1 MAGASKAVA
10 DSRANLPFV
19 YRQYSAEQL
28 KQVLYKM
35 YLIRRFEEGAEE
47 CYTRGLIHG
56 TMHLSIGQEA
66 SAMGICMP
74 LGEDD
79 QITSTHRGHGHCIAK
94 GAEVKRMFAEFFGK
108 TTGYCKGR
116 GGSMHIADVAKGNL
130 GANGI
135 VAGGI
140 PIAVGAALS
149 SKMMKTGKVV
159 VSFFGDG
166 ANNEGAFHEALNM
179 ASIWKLPVIFVCENN
194 GYGMSTSTARSTA
207 VKNIADRAA
216 AYSMPGVIVN
226 GNIFS
231 EVAEAS
237 HQAVARAR
245 AGEGPTLIES
255 KTYRHR
261 GHSKSDRNRYRT
273 KEEIEDWMSNRDP
286 ITLFENELREF
297 GFVDDKGIEAIR
309 DAVAQEI
316 ADGIEF
322 AKASPSPDIGDDS
335 ELCLYGA
342 GVMDA
347 MVRELS
353 YAQAIQEAMAIAMD
367 MDERV
372 FLMGE
377 DIGVYG
383 GAFQVTGDLVE
394 RFGTER
400 VIDTPISE
408 LGGAGVAVG
417 AALTGMRPIF
427 EFQFSDFA
435 TLAMEQ
441 IVNQAAKMRF
451 MLGGEVSVPV
461 VMRFPAGSG
470 TGAAAQHSQ
479 SLEAWLGHVPGLKV
493 IQPATPYDAKGML
506 LAAVADPDPVMIFEH
521 KLLYKMKGPVPEGY
535 YTVPIGKADIRR
547 EGRDLTIVATSIMV
561 HKALEAA
568 AALEAEG
575 IDIEVVDLRTIRPM
589 DKQTVIDSVKKTS
602 RLICVYEAVK
612 TLGIGAEV
620 SAMIAESE
628 AFDYLDAPIVRLG
641 GAETPIPYNPELE
654 KATVPQVPDI
664 IAAARD
670 LVKGVR

>member
-1 MAGASKAVA
+1 MATASKAVV

-74 LGEDD
+74 LAEDD

-94 GAEVKRMFAEFFGK
+94 GAEVSRMFAEFFGK

-149 SKMMKTGKVV
+149 SKRMKTGKVV

-179 ASIWKLPVIFVCENN
+179 AAIWKLPVIFVCENN

-237 HQAVARAR
+237 FKAIERAR

-273 KEEIEDWMSNRDP
+273 KEEIEDWMANRDP
-286 ITLFENELREF
+286 ITLFESELRDF
-297 GFVDDKGIEAIR
+297 GFIDDKGIEAIR
-309 DAVAQEI
+309 GAVAQEI
-316 ADGIEF
+316 ADAIEF
-322 AKASPSPDIGDDS
+322 AKASPAPDI
-335 ELCLYGA
+335 
-342 GVMDA
+342 
-347 MVRELS
+347 
-353 YAQAIQEAMAIAMD
+353 
-367 MDERV
+367 
-372 FLMGE
+372 
-377 DIGVYG
+377 
-383 GAFQVTGDLVE
+383 
-394 RFGTER
+394 
-400 VIDTPISE
+400 
-408 LGGAGVAVG
+408 
-417 AALTGMRPIF
+417 
-427 EFQFSDFA
+427 A
-435 TLAMEQ
+435 TLADY
-441 IVNQAAKMRF
+441 VY
-451 MLGGEVSVPV
+451 
-461 VMRFPAGSG
+461 
-470 TGAAAQHSQ
+470 T
-479 SLEAWLGHVPGLKV
+479 
-493 IQPATPYDAKGML
+493 
-506 LAAVADPDPVMIFEH
+506 EH
-521 KLLYKMKGPVPEGY
+521 
-535 YTVPIGKADIRR
+535 A
-547 EGRDLTIVATSIMV
+547 
-561 HKALEAA
+561 
-568 AALEAEG
+568 
-575 IDIEVVDLRTIRPM
+575 
-589 DKQTVIDSVKKTS
+589 
-602 RLICVYEAVK
+602 
-612 TLGIGAEV
+612 
-620 SAMIAESE
+620 
-628 AFDYLDAPIVRLG
+628 
-641 GAETPIPYNPELE
+641 
-654 KATVPQVPDI
+654 
-664 IAAARD
+664 
-670 LVKGVR
+670 